1 MMGEGGGKMMEGLR
15 LDLVKTRKKFGKFGS
30 EFEKENLEKQS
41 GRQNS
46 NSEVASP
53 LHER

>member
-15 LDLVKTRKKFGKFGS
+15 LDLVKTRKKFGKFES
-30 EFEKENLEKQS
+30 EFEKENLERQS

-53 LHER
+53 LQER